1 MSSTD
6 RDAARNKYRT
16 INKGIWGVI
25 SLLILFTPL
34 IATFF
39 SKGENLETRSG
50 LVFPRAT
57 WSFDYFTRLSE
68 YLGENAT
75 LKNQAIA
82 LDGFIDKRQS

>member
-1 MSSTD
+1 MGSTD
-6 RDAARNKYRT
+6 RVADRHECRT
-16 INKGIWGVI
+16 INKGIFGLI

-34 IATFF
+34 IATFI

-82 LDGFIDKRQS
+82 VDGFIDKRQS